1 MSRSHSF
8 SVEVAKNFK
17 VDIALLL
24 QHFSFWYLKNKSD
37 NVNLF
42 KNDYWVRMKA
52 DTLVEYFPY
61 FTKRQL
67 RYCID
72 KMIDLDLLKQD
83 QFNDKSNDRT
93 KWYSLTKT
101 AKNILNISTDK
112 IVTPNPFLSDK
123 IVTPSDKIVTSIYKE
138 VDIEDRYRIYIDFSA
153 INFIIKNAKDRFE
166 VFEMQYKKTIPDY
179 IFFLKYYETKVQE
192 EELPF
197 TVNKLLGRL
206 NRLALNWNT
215 SSSKN
220 NYSNTAITPLTKP
233 KRLN

>member
-1 MSRSHSF
+1 MSRSHAF
-8 SVEVAKNFK
+8 SVEVAKSFK

-37 NVNLF
+37 NINLY
-42 KNDYWVRMKA
+42 KGDYWVRMKA

-72 KMIDLDLLKQD
+72 KMIDLGLLKQD

-93 KWYSLTKT
+93 KWYSLTKE
-101 AKNILNISTDK
+101 AKKILNISTDK
-112 IVTPNPFLSDK
+112 IVTPKHISTDK

-153 INFIIKNAKDRFE
+153 IIFIIENAKDRFQ
-166 VFEMQYKKTIPDY
+166 VWEMQNKKTIPNFID
-179 IFFLKYYETKVQE
+179 FLKFFEIKVE
-192 EELPF
+192 EEEIEF
-197 TVNKLLGRL
+197 NVNKLLGRL
-206 NRLALNWNT
+206 KRLAFNWNT
-215 SSSKN
+215 SSKTN
-220 NYSNTAITPLTKP
+220 GYSTTSSNPLIKP